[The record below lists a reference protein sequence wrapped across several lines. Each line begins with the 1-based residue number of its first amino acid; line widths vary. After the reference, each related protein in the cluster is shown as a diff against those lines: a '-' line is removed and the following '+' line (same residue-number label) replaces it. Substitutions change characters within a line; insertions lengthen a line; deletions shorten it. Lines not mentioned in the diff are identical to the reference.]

1 MIIEEENE
9 IWKDIPG
16 FEGNYSVSNLGR
28 IRSNYRNF
36 PSSRG
41 SGICSVR
48 EKILRPCDNGRGYKS
63 VHLRVNGSA
72 HRKYI
77 HRLVAES
84 FIPTDNPSFEVNH
97 IDGNKGNNTLVNLEW
112 LSRVDNIRHAIRIG
126 LTKKRTNYIMGK
138 DHPRSKRV
146 IHIATGKIHD
156 CARAAAEYHGIK
168 RPTMFDK
175 ARKGNGFRYL

>member
-1 MIIEEENE
+1 MNDIEV
-9 IWKDIPG
+9 WKDIPG

-84 FIPTDNPSFEVNH
+84 FIPIDNRSLDVNH
-97 IDGNKGNNTLVNLEW
+97 KDGNKGNNTLMNLEW
-112 LSRVDNIRHAIRIG
+112 LSRLENIRHAVNSG
-126 LTKKRTNYIMGK
+126 LMPTRTNYLKGK
-138 DHPRSKRV
+138 DHPKSKRV
-146 IHIATGKIHD
+146 IHISTGIIHE

-168 RPTMFDK
+168 RSTMFHK